1 MDSPTNHGRKMVKG
15 KIEIKRI
22 DNPTSRQVTFS
33 KRRKGLLKKAHELS
47 VLCDAQVA
55 AIVFSQKGKL
65 YEYASS
71 DMKKMMERCELH
83 RREYFHEERLQKEQQ
98 VQDLK
103 DEITIMVN
111 SIELLQRHCRLV
123 SDISIDNAIG
133 DSIYAYEGDNMHLR
147 RLMGEDLDTCSVE
160 ELKEITIQIE
170 KSLTIVRSRK
180 AKLNED
186 EVGKLKAEIAGKREL
201 LNERTRLHEMFEE
214 KTLWMQ
220 SRNLESEKNASS
232 SACENMHISNVETDL
247 FIGLPRSRV

>member
-1 MDSPTNHGRKMVKG
+1 MDSPTNHGRRMMKG

-22 DNPTSRQVTFS
+22 ENLTSRQVTFS
-33 KRRKGLLKKAHELS
+33 KRRKGLMKKAHELS

-71 DMKKMMERCELH
+71 DMKKMIERCELH

-111 SIELLQRHCRLV
+111 SIELLQRHC
-123 SDISIDNAIG
+123 
-133 DSIYAYEGDNMHLR
+133 R

-214 KTLWMQ
+214 KPLWMQ

-232 SACENMHISNVETDL
+232 SGCENIHISNVETDL
-247 FIGLPRSRV
+247 FIGLPRRV

>member
-83 RREYFHEERLQKEQQ
+83 RREYFHEETLQKEQQ

-111 SIELLQRHCRLV
+111 SIELLQRHC
-123 SDISIDNAIG
+123 
-133 DSIYAYEGDNMHLR
+133 R

>member
-1 MDSPTNHGRKMVKG
+1 MDSPTNHGRRMVKG

-22 DNPTSRQVTFS
+22 ENLTSRQVTFS
-33 KRRKGLLKKAHELS
+33 KRRKGLMKKAHELS

-71 DMKKMMERCELH
+71 DMKKMIERCELH

-111 SIELLQRHCRLV
+111 SIELLQRHC
-123 SDISIDNAIG
+123 
-133 DSIYAYEGDNMHLR
+133 R

-201 LNERTRLHEMFEE
+201 LNERTRLHEMVYAYAYIYNPRTYMHVFILARP
-214 KTLWMQ
+214 TL
-220 SRNLESEKNASS
+220 
-232 SACENMHISNVETDL
+232 I
-247 FIGLPRSRV
+247 

>member
-1 MDSPTNHGRKMVKG
+1 MVKG

-22 DNPTSRQVTFS
+22 ENLTSRQVTFS
-33 KRRKGLLKKAHELS
+33 KRRKGLMKKAHELS

-71 DMKKMMERCELH
+71 DMKKMIERCELH

-111 SIELLQRHCRLV
+111 SIELLQRHCR
-123 SDISIDNAIG
+123 
-133 DSIYAYEGDNMHLR
+133 

-180 AKLNED
+180 
-186 EVGKLKAEIAGKREL
+186 
-201 LNERTRLHEMFEE
+201 FEE
-214 KTLWMQ
+214 KPLWMQ

-232 SACENMHISNVETDL
+232 SGCENIHISNVETDL
-247 FIGLPRSRV
+247 FIGLPRRV

>member
-1 MDSPTNHGRKMVKG
+1 
-15 KIEIKRI
+15 
-22 DNPTSRQVTFS
+22 
-33 KRRKGLLKKAHELS
+33 
-47 VLCDAQVA
+47 
-55 AIVFSQKGKL
+55 
-65 YEYASS
+65 
-71 DMKKMMERCELH
+71 MKKMMERCELH

-123 SDISIDNAIG
+123 SDISIDSAIG
-133 DSIYAYEGDNMHLR
+133 DSIYAREGDNMHLR

-201 LNERTRLHEMFEE
+201 LNERTRLHEMCFRLKSNLRKSENRFNLSSFQFEE

-232 SACENMHISNVETDL
+232 PACENMHISNVETDL